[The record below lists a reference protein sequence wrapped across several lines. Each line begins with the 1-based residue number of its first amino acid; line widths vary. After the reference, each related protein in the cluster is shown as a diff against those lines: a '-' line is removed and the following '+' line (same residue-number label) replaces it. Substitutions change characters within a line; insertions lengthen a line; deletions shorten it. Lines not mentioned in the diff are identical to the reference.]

1 MDKKELERTEEML
14 HRSLKELNDKGEYN
28 GATLDLIGKAIDA
41 IKDIH
46 MIKGEENPSYG
57 RGDWTAEGHYGRRM
71 PDYRYYGKRDGD
83 DDRIAPLVFQ
93 FRHIPEVHAV
103 PARDQCQRHED
114 RGNDRKQ

>member
-83 DDRIAPLVFQ
+83 GDGRYN
-93 FRHIPEVHAV
+93 ESY
-103 PARDQCQRHED
+103 
-114 RGNDRKQ
+114 RGYEGRGEHHGNRGYDY

>member
-1 MDKKELERTEEML
+1 MDNKELERTEEML

-28 GATLDLIGKAIDA
+28 GATLDLVGKTIDA

-71 PDYRYYGKRDGD
+71 PEYRYYGKRDGD
-83 DDRIAPLVFQ
+83 GDGRYYEGYDDRNERYGRSYGPM
-93 FRHIPEVHAV
+93 
-103 PARDQCQRHED
+103 
-114 RGNDRKQ
+114 RG